1 MWLCSLSDG
10 TCFLPVQPILEWYKE
25 LPDKLGKIIDANK
38 GNTKRAP
45 GHDVQTR
52 PQLGKESAVEKE
64 YLKSEGMDDE
74 QIDNY
79 VGPEVRARCVGR
91 CRLFKCLAVGQ
102 ELQQKHDQG
111 AGSGQCGKLDV
122 F

>member
-1 MWLCSLSDG
+1 M
-10 TCFLPVQPILEWYKE
+10 QPILEWYKE
-25 LPDKLGKIIDANK
+25 LPDKLGKIIDANHK

-64 YLKSEGMDDE
+64 YLKSEGMDEE

-79 VGPEVRARCVGR
+79 VGPEVSSVRGR
-91 CRLFKCLAVGQ
+91 GQVLAAVSALHWLAA
-102 ELQQKHDQG
+102 EK
-111 AGSGQCGKLDV
+111 
-122 F
+122 